1 MNTNDTST
9 NTSSLPPYST
19 IYRTVSDPSYVTG
32 EDTQAEVGSQRTIEE
47 QGRVHSGGS
56 FVIHSNVYNTSF
68 VSKQS
73 GGHVSATTRRQQQQ
87 KQAPTW
93 GNCRLLL
100 SQDAEDALRRSCDVH
115 DLDSSQQS
123 LLWPEHGVIAR
134 LYFSSQTHPVIR
146 QVLHDFEFKHVSVAA
161 LAVQNLMNNRGP
173 DALVGHIPGEKV
185 HSYMLKEMCVR
196 CHEEGMVLVSRT
208 KDVDVV
214 LVPRD
219 PKMVVK
225 DSLYFVVYATNIKA
239 VELCEALRKDKQ
251 VAVVLDVDNT
261 LVDATRVESDGGSS
275 LEWIHTEVKTSSGE
289 IVGGAFAHV
298 PGSECGDAR
307 QDRAFMIHW
316 SRHGVDFMFHVRV
329 RRGWG
334 TFRAFLLDN
343 RNKFMTFLCSKGKR
357 EYVELIW
364 QGLDPGSRII
374 PKDDWH
380 RRVSSTYPD
389 TLDVAAH
396 KTALIA
402 LSCSTVHDQ
411 YAETHLA
418 APYICIDD
426 CPDTYEEPYRSSVL
440 LVEEYAPS
448 MEHGKADTGEVME
461 MIMMRLDQY
470 WEATCGELGT
480 FAWQAAQSF
489 STAILGAMQRTV
501 MESPDA
507 LQYLQVRCAKQGELL
522 WRQITVE
529 YVLPG
534 ASASVY
540 SSKPEAK
547 DDGNVTAWS
556 PVREMR
562 RASIQSQRHSV
573 DIPRRQ
579 QDVSSSDVVIRGS
592 SLSPE
597 DRSKFH
603 MMMQC

>member
-1 MNTNDTST
+1 MNTNDT
-9 NTSSLPPYST
+9 TSHTSLPPYST

-32 EDTQAEVGSQRTIEE
+32 EDTQVGSQRSIEE

-56 FVIHSNVYNTSF
+56 FVTGHSNNLVI
-68 VSKQS
+68 SKQN
-73 GGHVSATTRRQQQQ
+73 GGGSHVPATRRQQQQ

-100 SQDAEDALRRSCDVH
+100 SQEAEDALRRSCDPQG
-115 DLDSSQQS
+115 LEPSQQS

-146 QVLHDFEFKHVSVAA
+146 QVLHNFEFKHVSVAA

-185 HSYMLKEMCVR
+185 HSHMLKEMCVL
-196 CHEEGMVLVSRT
+196 CHEEDMVLVSRT

-219 PKMVVK
+219 PKVVVK
-225 DSLYFVVYATNIKA
+225 DSLYFVAYATNIKA

-261 LVDATRVESDGGSS
+261 LVDASRVDSDVEASV
-275 LEWIHTEVKTSSGE
+275 EWIHTEVKTSSGE
-289 IVGGAFAHV
+289 VVEGAFAHV

-343 RNKFMTFLCSKGKR
+343 KHKFMTFLCSKGKR

-448 MEHGKADTGEVME
+448 MENGKSDTGQVME
-461 MIMMRLDQY
+461 TIMMRLDQY

-489 STAILGAMQRTV
+489 STAILGAMQKTV

-540 SSKPEAK
+540 STQAKPEAK

-556 PVREMR
+556 PVKEMR

-579 QDVSSSDVVIRGS
+579 QDVSSDMVIRGS